1 VIVFDEA
8 TAGLDA
14 LAARAIMQLIRQ
26 SRDEGKT
33 VLFSTHRM
41 DEVNMLA
48 DDLGILHEGQLLY
61 DGTYDRFVD
70 EMAADTFEDEFIRRI
85 EQADEIVATDG
96 RVRSVA

>member
-1 VIVFDEA
+1 
-8 TAGLDA
+8 
-14 LAARAIMQLIRQ
+14 MQLIRQ